1 MTDYKTSSN
10 ADSQSGTQSGSQLN
24 QQSDQLSVEIDA
36 LDFDVEDDESFSYA
50 DFRIEDWLAFV
61 LFWLLAITLF
71 SQFLSRYV
79 FSSPLGWTEEL
90 ARYQLVSLGFI
101 GACMGVRKN
110 THIFVSLFHR
120 WMSTSLSVNIYRF
133 IAACNLLFL
142 CALAYFAWQIIPLIE
157 IHKMASLDVS
167 VSILYGVVFGGLLIM
182 IFRGVQH
189 LLSVLRAD
197 SDVMLDSD
205 QNSLD

>member
-1 MTDYKTSSN
+1 MTDYKTSDN
-10 ADSQSGTQSGSQLN
+10 AGNTDE
-24 QQSDQLSVEIDA
+24 VDA
-36 LDFDVEDDESFSYA
+36 LNFDIEDDEPFAYA
-50 DFRIEDWLAFV
+50 DFRFEDWVAFV

-90 ARYQLVSLGFI
+90 ARYQLVALGFI

-120 WMSTSLSVNIYRF
+120 WMPQSLSTNIYRF
-133 IAACNLLFL
+133 IALCNLVFL
-142 CALAYFAWQIIPLIE
+142 CTLAYFAWQIIPLLE

-167 VSILYGVVFGGLLIM
+167 VSVLYSVVFGGLLLM

-189 LLSVLRAD
+189 LISVLTSTPFTHSASDD
-197 SDVMLDSD
+197 ST